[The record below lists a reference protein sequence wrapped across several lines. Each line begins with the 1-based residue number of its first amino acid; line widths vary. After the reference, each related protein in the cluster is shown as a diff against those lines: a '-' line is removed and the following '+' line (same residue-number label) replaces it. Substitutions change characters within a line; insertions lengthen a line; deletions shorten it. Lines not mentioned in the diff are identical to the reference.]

1 MTRLLLLGGTA
12 EARALADRLVAAGVD
27 VTTSLAGRVADP
39 RLPVGAVRIGG
50 FGGTDGLRA
59 ALADY
64 DAVVDATHPFATTM
78 SANAAAACAAT
89 GRPLLRLE
97 RPGWAA
103 RSGPSWHWADSHGH
117 AGQIAARLGR
127 RPVLTIGRQQLAAYL
142 PALAE
147 AAVLAR
153 VVEAPSIALPRNWT
167 VIRDRGPYALP
178 GELALL
184 RDHRADVVVTK
195 DSGGEYTWPK
205 MVAAGELGLPVVIV
219 CRPARPA
226 GVTTVY
232 DVEQALAWVLT
243 GD

>member
-1 MTRLLLLGGTA
+1 VTRVLLLGGTA

-50 FGGTDGLRA
+50 FGGIDGLRA
-59 ALADY
+59 VLADY
-64 DAVVDATHPFATTM
+64 DVVVDATHPFATVM
-78 SANAAAACAAT
+78 SANAAAACAAA

-97 RPGWAA
+97 RPGWAQRA
-103 RSGPSWHWADSHGH
+103 GQSWHWADSHEQ
-117 AGQIAARLGR
+117 AAQIAARLGR
-127 RPVLTIGRQQLAAYL
+127 RPVLTIGRQQLASYL
-142 PALAE
+142 PALGE
-147 AAVLAR
+147 ATVLAR
-153 VVEAPSIALPRNWT
+153 VVEPPSISLPPSWS
-167 VIRDRGPYALP
+167 VITDRGPYALP

-205 MVAAGELGLPVVIV
+205 MLAAEELGLPVVIV
-219 CRPARPA
+219 RRPVRPA
-226 GVTTVY
+226 GVTTVN
-232 DVEQALAWVLT
+232 DVERVLAWVLT

>member
-39 RLPVGAVRIGG
+39 RLPAGAVRIGG
-50 FGGTDGLRA
+50 FGGIDGLRA
-59 ALADY
+59 VLADY

-78 SANAAAACAAT
+78 SANAAAACAAA

-97 RPGWAA
+97 RPGWAERA
-103 RSGPSWHWADSHGH
+103 GPSWRWADSHTH
-117 AGQIAARLGR
+117 AAQLAAGLSR
-127 RPVLTIGRQQLAAYL
+127 RPMLTIGRQQLAAYL

-153 VVEAPSIALPRNWT
+153 VVEAPAIALPPDWS
-167 VIRDRGPYALP
+167 VITDRGPYALA

-184 RDHRADVVVTK
+184 RDHRADAVVTK

-205 MVAAGELGLPVVIV
+205 MLAAAELGLPVVIV
-219 CRPARPA
+219 RRPARPA
-226 GVTTVY
+226 GVRAVH